1 MTRTRATD
9 LIPLVAQASAHP
21 GRLALVTT
29 EGRFSYEQL
38 LDASARRASVLLEGR
53 KDLHEARVAFLHPPG
68 FGYVATQWAIWRAGG
83 VAVPLAV
90 MYPAA
95 ELAYVIEDSQASIV
109 VADPSLRSIVQPLA
123 EKSGLRFVLG
133 SRAMTAPPESLPQ
146 VDPARRAMILYTS
159 GTTSRP
165 KGVVS
170 THEIIAAQIHSLVEA
185 WQWTAGDHI
194 LHVLPLHHVHGI
206 INALSCALWCGA
218 TCEMLGKFDAR
229 EVWRRIDQSH
239 ELTLFMAVPTIYA
252 KLIAEWEAASPEDK
266 QRMSGGCKRLRL
278 MVSGSAALPVRLF
291 DKWQSISG
299 HALLE
304 RYGMTEIGMA
314 LSNPL
319 RGERQPGHVG
329 SPLPG
334 VEIRL
339 VGDDGEG
346 PDDGFPGEIQ
356 VTGTNVFAEYWR
368 RPEATREAF
377 TDDGWFRTGDIAVRD
392 SGVYRILGR
401 NSVDIIK
408 TGGYKVSALEIE
420 EVLLEHEAVGQCA
433 VVAIEDPEWGE
444 RVGAA
449 VVLEPG
455 QDLSLSQLRAW
466 AKQRMAP
473 YKVPSRLV
481 TLDELPR
488 NAMGKV
494 TKPEIVEIFDR

>member
-1 MTRTRATD
+1 MNRASASE
-9 LIPLVAQASAHP
+9 LIPLVAQAAAHA
-21 GRLALVTT
+21 GQLALVTT

-38 LDASARRASVLLEGR
+38 LDASARGASVLLDGR
-53 KDLHEARVAFLHPPG
+53 KDLREARVAFLHPPG
-68 FGYVATQWAIWRAGG
+68 FGYATTQWAIWRAGG

-90 MYPAA
+90 MHPPA
-95 ELAYVIEDSQASIV
+95 ELAYVIEDSQASTV
-109 VADPSLRSIVQPLA
+109 VADPDLRSIVQPLA
-123 EKSGLRFVLG
+123 EKSGLRFVLSSHVTTG
-133 SRAMTAPPESLPQ
+133 PAKSLPQ

-170 THEIIAAQIHSLVEA
+170 THEMIAAQIGSLVEA
-185 WQWTAGDHI
+185 WEWTANDHI

-218 TCEMLGKFDAR
+218 TCQMLPKFDAR
-229 EVWRRIDQSH
+229 EVWQRICRSH

-252 KLIAEWEAASPEDK
+252 KLIAEWETASPEDK
-266 QRMSGGCKRLRL
+266 KMMSQGCKRLRL
-278 MVSGSAALPVRLF
+278 MVSGSAALPVSMF
-291 DKWQSISG
+291 EKWQSISG

-319 RGERQPGHVG
+319 RGKRKPGYVG
-329 SPLPG
+329 LPLPG
-334 VEIRL
+334 VEVRL
-339 VGDDGEG
+339 VGDDGRP
-346 PDDGFPGEIQ
+346 PDDGCPGEIQ
-356 VTGTNVFAEYWR
+356 VRGPNVFKEYWR
-368 RPEATREAF
+368 RPEATRAAF
-377 TDDGWFRTGDIAVRD
+377 TDDGWFRTGDIAVRE
-392 SGVYRILGR
+392 SGVFRILGR

-420 EVLLEHEAVGQCA
+420 EVLLEHEAVRQCA

-449 VVLEPG
+449 VVLRPG
-455 QDLSLSQLRAW
+455 QDLTLSQLRAW
-466 AKQRMAP
+466 AKRRLAP
-473 YKVPSRLV
+473 YKVPSKLI

-488 NAMGKV
+488 NTMGKV
-494 TKPEIVEIFDR
+494 TKPKVVELFDR

>member
-1 MTRTRATD
+1 MTRARATD
-9 LIPLVAQASAHP
+9 LIPLVAQAAAHA
-21 GRLALVTT
+21 GRLALVSA

-38 LDASARRASVLLEGR
+38 LDASARRASVLLAGR
-53 KDLHEARVAFLHPPG
+53 EDLSEARVAFLHRGG

-83 VAVPLAV
+83 VAVPLAT

-109 VADPSLRSIVQPLA
+109 VADPDFQSLVQPLA
-123 EKSGLRFVLG
+123 DKSGLRFVLG
-133 SRAMTAPPESLPQ
+133 ARDMTAPEESLPQ

-170 THEIIAAQIHSLVEA
+170 THETIAAQIGSLVEA
-185 WQWTAGDHI
+185 WQWTADDHI
-194 LHVLPLHHVHGI
+194 LNVLPLHHVHGI

-218 TCEMLGKFDAR
+218 TCELLEKFDAR

-252 KLIAEWEAASPEDK
+252 KLIAEWETASPEDK
-266 QRMSGGCKRLRL
+266 QRMSAGCGRLRL
-278 MVSGSAALPVRLF
+278 MVSGSAALGVSMF

-319 RGERQPGHVG
+319 RGERKPGHVG
-329 SPLPG
+329 TPLPG
-334 VEIRL
+334 VEVRL
-339 VGDDGEG
+339 VGDDGRG
-346 PDDGFPGEIQ
+346 PDDGCPGEIQ
-356 VTGTNVFAEYWR
+356 VAGSNVFAEYWR
-368 RPEATREAF
+368 RPEATAAAF
-377 TDDGWFRTGDIAVRD
+377 SDDGWFKTGDIAVRD
-392 SGVYRILGR
+392 NEVYRILGR
-401 NSVDIIK
+401 ESVDIIK

-433 VVAIEDPEWGE
+433 VVGIEDAEWGE

-449 VVLEPG
+449 VVLRPEH
-455 QDLSLSQLRAW
+455 DLTLSQLRGW
-466 AKQRMAP
+466 AKQRLAP
-473 YKVPSRLV
+473 YKVPSRLK

-494 TKPEIVEIFDR
+494 TKPKIVELFDR